1 MIRYLARRIAKKTD
15 CPDCLAGIKSF
26 EEVTINYAELVNL
39 KSRGYLT
46 HPDSHFYVLLRSIE
60 SSFMKHANSAYV
72 FDDTVEDFISNNYIV
87 PFPCNVHKEKVELD
101 ILISYITMRM
111 RQHSYMTNKKLK
123 SPNIIKKKL
132 SKLVSKLY

>member
-26 EEVTINYAELVNL
+26 DEVTTNHAELVNL

-46 HPDSHFYVLLRSIE
+46 HPDSNFYVLLRSIE
-60 SSFMKHANSAYV
+60 SSFMKHANSAHV

-87 PFPCNVHKEKVELD
+87 PFPCNVHKEKVILD

-123 SPNIIKKKL
+123 SQNKIKKKL
-132 SKLVSKLY
+132 SKLVSK